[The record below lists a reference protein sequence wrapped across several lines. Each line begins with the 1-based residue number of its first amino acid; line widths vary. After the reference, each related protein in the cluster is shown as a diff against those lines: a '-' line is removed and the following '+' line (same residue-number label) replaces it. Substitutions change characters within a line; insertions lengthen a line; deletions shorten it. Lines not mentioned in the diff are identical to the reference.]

1 MNCDTNTLA
10 LYQAKA
16 AAARHALDTY
26 KQQVRVQLLDILIND
41 LCSDI
46 SLLHIQ
52 ILECH
57 HNDNEY
63 TKELSTKMSN
73 LMAIKD
79 ALVAIKDKLAERGI

>member
-1 MNCDTNTLA
+1 MNNDVLS

-16 AAARHALDTY
+16 SAAHKALDTY
-26 KQQVRVQLLDILIND
+26 KQQTRVQLLDMLIND

-46 SLLHIQ
+46 SLLHIK

-63 TKELSTKMSN
+63 TKDLSTKMTN
-73 LMAIKD
+73 LMSIKD
-79 ALVAIKDKLAERGI
+79 ALVAIKDKLAEREI